1 MCLEHFLQTKANIGG
16 YGFPNITIL
25 YCSDAAVLTESQAF
39 HFTHSNLIPFI
50 PIVYKINLKIFS
62 LIFILATAGSD
73 SWIKQQLYSDCST
86 ICL

>member
-16 YGFPNITIL
+16 YGFPSITIL

-73 SWIKQQLYSDCST
+73 SWIKQQLYSYCSK